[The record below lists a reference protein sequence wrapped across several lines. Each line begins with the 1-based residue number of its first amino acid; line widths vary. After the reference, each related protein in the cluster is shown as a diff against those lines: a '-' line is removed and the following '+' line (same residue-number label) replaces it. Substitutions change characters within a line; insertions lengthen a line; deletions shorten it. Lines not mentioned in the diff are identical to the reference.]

1 MTVKAKAKADKGGEF
16 SKAMDLWVAGDLK
29 IQSLV
34 FFHENPGV
42 IETLEGL
49 AKRLGTNVDGLRR
62 EISDHIALGIIKEQ
76 KTGAYTLLVFDRRR
90 ESEIQGAIEERVR
103 KLAATKDVKGRAKS

>member
-1 MTVKAKAKADKGGEF
+1 MAKATATRGDDDF
-16 SKAMDLWVAGDLK
+16 SKVMDLWVASDLK
-29 IQSLV
+29 IQSLN

-49 AKRLGTNVDGLRR
+49 ARRLGTNVDGLRK
-62 EISDHIALGIIKEQ
+62 EIADHITLGIIKEQ

-90 ESEIQGAIEERVR
+90 EGEVQGAIADRVR
-103 KLAATKDVKGRAKS
+103 KLAAAKGRPTK